1 MTEVLEA
8 TLSAG
13 PRPEGDWPELTEA
26 LRGLLGKL
34 QMKRATADLA
44 LLPPLSRAKCVDVPA
59 VAPSQLDPLL
69 GRNLRRYFAVPY
81 AVPLGRASA
90 TQVRSGKV
98 RRALAACADA
108 QVIDTICQCAAE
120 AGIRTTSITAGPVA
134 LAEGVRQALSRR
146 RGRVVATWEAR
157 GWAGAVELVDG
168 VPRRLEDWST
178 LPDTV
183 RAERMTSVRAGRH
196 DDEHPVHSLVLRVGP
211 GDAGGAGDHGDASA
225 RPGDGASETPV
236 SDPWIVT
243 ALGAASRGHQPPS
256 LLPAAV
262 TADLR
267 RDARRRTRA
276 LWATAAVIVLV
287 ALGVHGYGLRQ
298 ELAAI
303 ESARDRIAPHVA
315 RALTVRR
322 SAHTVNDRLETISR
336 IEREAP
342 RWTPALAA
350 LTEVLPRSTYLV
362 SLTTD
367 GLSMHLGGVT
377 KSSDAIVPE
386 LEESP
391 LFADVALANVRA
403 AGGGTEFDLSMALR
417 PTVAPPAVANRGS
430 E

>member
-276 LWATAAVIVLV
+276 
-287 ALGVHGYGLRQ
+287 G
-298 ELAAI
+298 
-303 ESARDRIAPHVA
+303 DRV
-315 RALTVRR
+315 
-322 SAHTVNDRLETISR
+322 
-336 IEREAP
+336 
-342 RWTPALAA
+342 
-350 LTEVLPRSTYLV
+350 ST
-362 SLTTD
+362 
-367 GLSMHLGGVT
+367 
-377 KSSDAIVPE
+377 
-386 LEESP
+386 
-391 LFADVALANVRA
+391 
-403 AGGGTEFDLSMALR
+403 
-417 PTVAPPAVANRGS
+417 
-430 E
+430 